1 MITLPSRVLSQYR
14 RFSLYN
20 SPYTAHDTGSAID
33 LYPEADATDAS
44 SPVSGT
50 VTMTRTV
57 QAPPK
62 PYAEETDHLI
72 VVDTGEY
79 LVRIMHVEPG
89 VEPGERVVAGES
101 LGRPVRAGFFAPW
114 VDNHLH
120 VGVRPREADPLR
132 ASGSLRIDPA
142 VDVEPLA
149 WDGRG
154 TVVERGDTYVLL
166 DEPAHPAPGEYFA
179 GLGTLDGEGVLDGGV
194 PHYDCGGVLGRS
206 VDAPEASP
214 VTLAG
219 ARAGVATGRDVTWDE
234 LTVVANGEQI
244 TGIALFADRE
254 TFGAKLICPDA
265 SFSVGESVQ
274 VEIEHQT

>member
-1 MITLPSRVLSQYR
+1 MVTLPEQVLAQYR

-33 LYPEADATDAS
+33 LYPDADATTAP
-44 SPVSGT
+44 SPVGGR
-50 VTMTRTV
+50 VVLTRTV

-62 PYAEETDHLI
+62 PYAEDTDHLI
-72 VVDTGEY
+72 IVDTGDQ
-79 LVRIMHVEPG
+79 LVRVMHVEPD
-89 VEPGERVVAGES
+89 VEPGDRIALGES

-120 VGVRPREADPLR
+120 VGVRPRDADPLR
-132 ASGSLRIDPA
+132 ASGSLRIEPA
-142 VDVEPLA
+142 VDVTPLA

-154 TVVERGDTYVLL
+154 TVVERGETYAIL
-166 DEPAHPAPGEYFA
+166 DEPSHPAPGEYFV
-179 GLGTLDGEGVLDGGV
+179 GMGTLDGQAVLDGGV
-194 PHYDCGGVLGRS
+194 PHYDCGGVLGRG
-206 VDAPEASP
+206 VDAPNDRS

-219 ARAGVATGRDVTWDE
+219 HRVGVATGRDVTWDDV
-234 LTVVANGEQI
+234 TVLANGEPI

-265 SFSVGESVQ
+265 SFTVGEEVT
-274 VEIEHQT
+274 VTIDRPT